1 MGWGRVLELSS
12 DRCRKSGRR
21 ASANVASLSTDLTA
35 TMNAVVTRC
44 APKITMARVRL
55 RVPTI
60 GRERQRGR
68 AIFGPKPFRVAMLS
82 HKPKT

>member
-1 MGWGRVLELSS
+1 MPVSQA
-12 DRCRKSGRR
+12 DVR
-21 ASANVASLSTDLTA
+21 ALTIASLSTDLTA

-60 GRERQRGR
+60 GREMSARSRNFRTQAISGGDAVTQAVNKKGARR
-68 AIFGPKPFRVAMLS
+68 AL
-82 HKPKT
+82 